1 MYFMNFSP
9 DGRHFSYHAYDKK
22 TITTFLVRDDQEIS
36 VYPDHEGYPQAANG
50 VSEAWGPHGQFAYA
64 RVTKDN
70 PDMMEIYKNDRLV
83 NKISGE
89 LIYFWFSDDGSHL
102 EYVVS
107 TTAGPGRSNHYVDD
121 KLVESDVDYNRYVR
135 YRDSFPSKQ
144 GDVTLQ
150 DKYVLVG
157 GKQLA
162 DYSTRNPEVYL
173 SSLTVD
179 NSGTDV
185 AYKVWR
191 NHRPDTQVVSLNG
204 HDSEESFNDIREL
217 KFADDGKMLSYIGRQ
232 GRTIYHVTQEVR
244 LAR

>member
-1 MYFMNFSP
+1 M
-9 DGRHFSYHAYDKK
+9 
-22 TITTFLVRDDQEIS
+22 
-36 VYPDHEGYPQAANG
+36 
-50 VSEAWGPHGQFAYA
+50 
-64 RVTKDN
+64 
-70 PDMMEIYKNDRLV
+70 
-83 NKISGE
+83 
-89 LIYFWFSDDGSHL
+89 
-102 EYVVS
+102 
-107 TTAGPGRSNHYVDD
+107 
-121 KLVESDVDYNRYVR
+121 
-135 YRDSFPSKQ
+135 
-144 GDVTLQ
+144 
-150 DKYVLVG
+150 G
-157 GKQLA
+157 GKLLA

-204 HDSEESFNDIREL
+204 HDSEESFNEIREL